1 MITRHYIQERY
12 FLSREKAQHV
22 EARKAL
28 WCILFL
34 TAMACWTFAA
44 PTIYAKQGRSSASRL
59 TPIWPMPARTDF
71 SSGFGD
77 YRPGRF
83 HYGLDLRTGDNRL
96 AVVAPV
102 DGYVEQ
108 VWVQYFGYGKALYL
122 AGDDGRTYVFAHLAR
137 FAPQIDSRVREI
149 QVQKERYF
157 IREWFEPSSYR
168 VRQGDTLAFSGKTG
182 IGAPHMHFEVRN
194 SGNVPQSPLQQ
205 GFHIKDK
212 TGPKIKSLTFR
223 YLDYETLFATGKRTK
238 TIESLPVGLDSKGA
252 SRYNLPAFPYLT
264 APFGL
269 VVSATDYPTNNKF
282 NSSPRELRYRVG
294 KKPLTDTIPNPSRI
308 IYQTLFRQVLDSLS
322 YGIGARALDVYDQ
335 TLALQGDKTSYLL
348 YQRRPNKPAG
358 TATDL
363 TTTTSKTATPTTADS
378 ISSMRPGR
386 FPEFLNRKSKKQY
399 GIYPARIDVIDASGN
414 RSTLDYSFCYG
425 PAGELFNVT
434 DIGPDFAILTTEHL
448 KLLKNKLFFSNLEI
462 HELKETG
469 GWGLAE
475 KATVKHIG
483 KGAFRITVERHM
495 RNRRRVYRA
504 VLRGYDGWYKP
515 DVIFSNVPATVKTK
529 VDLDYQLADGGV
541 YLKAT
546 TNSPLTEKPTLQA
559 LSADGHVDDLKVIQI
574 GAKTF
579 SSYIPYNKKLQTIT
593 AFRAYIGERSVDI
606 AAEVLGLRIGVPQS
620 TSDADKSLSVNAHS
634 AHKII
639 ANGTCYVPLV
649 DSRFTRL
656 LQWGPANRNI
666 PQKDALLAGPFYIGP
681 KYIRY
686 QSPVSL
692 RMNAPTTPIP
702 ALNVAICKLSKKGD
716 KWSWYT
722 TDYDE
727 QFSAAPFSA
736 EITSNGVFALLK
748 DTVAP
753 EIRGIRP
760 AKGKTVKSSLPK
772 ISARIA
778 DHLSGIWSDTLFDIR
793 LDGEWLI
800 PEYDNEDNILMTQ
813 PNHPLKSG
821 KHSLIFKVRD
831 NAGNQTQR
839 KTTFY
844 VE

>member
-1 MITRHYIQERY
+1 MMTTRLSIQQRN
-12 FLSREKAQHV
+12 LRIRDQIRRTKAP
-22 EARKAL
+22 KPL
-28 WCILFL
+28 WRLLILV
-34 TAMACWTFAA
+34 AIACWACNSPLIFAEEDN
-44 PTIYAKQGRSSASRL
+44 SSKSGL
-59 TPIWPMPARTDF
+59 DPIWPMPARTDF

-83 HYGLDLRTGDNRL
+83 HYGLDLRTGNNRL

-102 DGYVEQ
+102 DGYIEQ
-108 VWVQYFGYGKALYL
+108 VWVQYFGYGKAIYL
-122 AGDDGRTYVFAHLAR
+122 AGDDGRTYVFAHLSR
-137 FAPQIDSRVREI
+137 FAPQIDSRVRDAQI
-149 QVQKERYF
+149 KKERYF
-157 IREWFEPSSYR
+157 VREWFEPSAYR

-223 YLDYETLFATGKRTK
+223 YLDYETLFATGRRTK
-238 TIESLPVGLDSKGA
+238 TIECLPVGLDGEGA

-294 KKPLTDTIPNPSRI
+294 KEPLTDTVPDASLIL
-308 IYQTLFRQVLDSLS
+308 YQTIFNQVLDSLS

-348 YQRRPNKPAG
+348 YQRRPNKPE
-358 TATDL
+358 AT
-363 TTTTSKTATPTTADS
+363 SADS
-378 ISSMRPGR
+378 IASVRPGR
-386 FPEFLNRKSKKQY
+386 FPEFLNRKSQKQY
-399 GIYPARIDVIDASGN
+399 GIYPARIDATDASGN

-434 DIGPDFAILTTEHL
+434 DIGTDFAILTTEHQ
-448 KLLKNKLFFSNLEI
+448 KLLEEKLFFSELEI
-462 HELKETG
+462 YELNKTG
-469 GWGLAE
+469 GWSHAE
-475 KATVKHIG
+475 KGTVKYIG
-483 KGAFRITVERHM
+483 KGAFRVTVERHM
-495 RNRRRVYRA
+495 RNRKRVYRA

-515 DVIFSNVPATVKTK
+515 DVIFSNVPATAKTK
-529 VDLDYQLADGGV
+529 VRLDYQLADGGV

-559 LSADGHVDDLKVIQI
+559 LSGDGNVDDLKVLQT
-574 GAKTF
+574 GANTF
-579 SSYIPYNKKLQTIT
+579 SAHIPYNSALKTIT

-606 AAEVLGLRIGVPQS
+606 GAEILNLHIGVSETAPDS
-620 TSDADKSLSVNAHS
+620 NTSSSSS
-634 AHKII
+634 ARFSHKITS
-639 ANGTCYVPLV
+639 NGTCYIPQV

-656 LQWGPANRNI
+656 LEWGPYNKSV
-666 PQKDALLAGPFYIGP
+666 PQEGALLAGPFYLGP
-681 KYIRY
+681 QFMRY
-686 QSPVSL
+686 QAPVTL
-692 RMNAPTTPIP
+692 RMDAPTMPIP
-702 ALNVAICKLSKKGD
+702 ALNIAICKLSKKGD
-716 KWSWYT
+716 KWRWYT
-722 TDYDE
+722 TGYNE
-727 QFSAAPFSA
+727 QLPTAPFSA

-748 DTVAP
+748 DTIAP
-753 EIRGIRP
+753 EISRIRP
-760 AKGKTVKSSLPK
+760 AKDKTVKSSLPK
-772 ISARIA
+772 ITAKIA
-778 DHLSGIWSDTLFDIR
+778 DHLSGIWVDTLFDIR

-800 PEYDNEDNILMTQ
+800 PEYDNEDNILTTR

-821 KHSLIFKVRD
+821 KHSLVIRVRD

-844 VE
+844 VQ